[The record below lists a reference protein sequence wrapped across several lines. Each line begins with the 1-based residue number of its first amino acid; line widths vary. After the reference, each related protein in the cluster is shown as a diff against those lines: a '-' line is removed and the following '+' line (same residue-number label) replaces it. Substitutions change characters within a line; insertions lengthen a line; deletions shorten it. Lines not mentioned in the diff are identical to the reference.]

1 MQYDKTER
9 VIKVHS
15 AHIVE
20 KRRKSGNF
28 TKKCRF
34 RAKKRALLLRGS
46 EYNRIQYKGRKYH
59 FVCDLKGRQNDMER
73 KIKLTP
79 DMVEHFVAVASKCDF
94 DIDIAYNR
102 YVVDAKSFLGVYGL
116 DFSQIL
122 TVRYNGFD
130 AAFEELLKTC
140 AIAC

>member
-1 MQYDKTER
+1 
-9 VIKVHS
+9 
-15 AHIVE
+15 
-20 KRRKSGNF
+20 
-28 TKKCRF
+28 
-34 RAKKRALLLRGS
+34 
-46 EYNRIQYKGRKYH
+46 
-59 FVCDLKGRQNDMER
+59 MER

-79 DMVEHFVAVASKCDF
+79 DEVEHFVAVASKCDF

-122 TVRYNGFD
+122 TVRYNGYH
-130 AAFEELLKTC
+130 AEFEELLKKR